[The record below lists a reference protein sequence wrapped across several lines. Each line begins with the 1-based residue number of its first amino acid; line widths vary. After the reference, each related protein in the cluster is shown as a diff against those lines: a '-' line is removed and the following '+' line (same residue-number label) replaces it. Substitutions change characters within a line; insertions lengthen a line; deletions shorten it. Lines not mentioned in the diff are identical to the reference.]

1 MEVLRGQRGDSGCA
15 PKGDGRKR
23 KADGRQAAPSSGQVV
38 TRRGLHV
45 YPVQVSEIRDA
56 GLAADV
62 ADATALDAA
71 EQHLSFVVHGRVID
85 RAEA

>member
-1 MEVLRGQRGDSGCA
+1 
-15 PKGDGRKR
+15 
-23 KADGRQAAPSSGQVV
+23 V

-71 EQHLSFVVHGRVID
+71 EQHLSFVVHGRIID
-85 RAEA
+85 RAEACLNRVLFEDHRPAYVGPENVSAITCP